1 MVSYLFT
8 DECAKRAFRSQ
19 HAAKDANKRNSK
31 RLRVY
36 RCPGC
41 HLWHVTTT
49 PQKDGFVSD
58 LRRRLAA

>member
-8 DECAKRAFRSQ
+8 DTCAKRAFRSL
-19 HAAKDANKRNSK
+19 HAAREANKTNSK

-36 RCPGC
+36 RCPRC
-41 HLWHVTTT
+41 HLWHVTT
-49 PQKDGFVSD
+49 QEKDVFVSD